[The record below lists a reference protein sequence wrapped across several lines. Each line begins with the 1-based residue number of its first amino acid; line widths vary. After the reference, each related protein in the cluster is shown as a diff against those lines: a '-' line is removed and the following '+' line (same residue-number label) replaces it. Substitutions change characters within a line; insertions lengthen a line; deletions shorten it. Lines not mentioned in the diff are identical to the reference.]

1 MTEPERP
8 TDPESAPSDPAADPE
23 AAVPADLDA
32 SADAI
37 DAGETPAAADIVANL
52 EAAHTPDVGAPVD
65 EAVPAAAAVPAAGAV
80 PVEAAV
86 PAEPVATTVITPP
99 PAPPAAPPPVVPAPA
114 PVAAPAAAP
123 VTPAQAPVTPARR
136 SRGLAGTLARIVTF
150 LFGILQALLIV
161 RILLLL
167 LNANADNEIV
177 SAILNI
183 TEPFVEPFRGMF
195 QLDELTGEQGSV
207 LDIAAIVALVAWTLI
222 ETLIVSVLRLFGR
235 RSRSR

>member
-8 TDPESAPSDPAADPE
+8 TDPQSAPSDPATDPE

-32 SADAI
+32 SADAV

-65 EAVPAAAAVPAAGAV
+65 EAVPAAAAVPA
-80 PVEAAV
+80 
-86 PAEPVATTVITPP
+86 EPVATTVITPP
-99 PAPPAAPPPVVPAPA
+99 PAPPAAPPPPVVPAPA
-114 PVAAPAAAP
+114 PVAAPVAAPAAP
-123 VTPAQAPVTPARR
+123 VQPPVTTARR
-136 SRGLAGTLARIVTF
+136 SRSLAGTLARIVTF

-195 QLDELTGEQGSV
+195 QLDELTGEKGSV
-207 LDIAAIVALVAWTLI
+207 LDIAAVVALVAWTLI
-222 ETLIVSVLRLFGR
+222 ETLIVSVLRLFDR

>member
-8 TDPESAPSDPAADPE
+8 TIPESAPSDPAADPE
-23 AAVPADLDA
+23 AAVPTDLDA
-32 SADAI
+32 SADAV

-65 EAVPAAAAVPAAGAV
+65 EAVPAAAAVPA
-80 PVEAAV
+80 
-86 PAEPVATTVITPP
+86 EPVATTVITPP
-99 PAPPAAPPPVVPAPA
+99 AAPPPPVVPAPA
-114 PVAAPAAAP
+114 PVAAPVAAPAAP
-123 VTPAQAPVTPARR
+123 VQPPVTTARR
-136 SRGLAGTLARIVTF
+136 SRSLAGTLARIVTF

-195 QLDELTGEQGSV
+195 QLDELTGEKGSV
-207 LDIAAIVALVAWTLI
+207 LDIAAVVALVAWTLI
-222 ETLIVSVLRLFGR
+222 ETLIVSVLRLFDR

>member
-8 TDPESAPSDPAADPE
+8 TDPESAPSDPATDPE

-32 SADAI
+32 SADAV

-52 EAAHTPDVGAPVD
+52 ETAHTPDVGSPVD
-65 EAVPAAAAVPAAGAV
+65 DAVPAAAAV

-99 PAPPAAPPPVVPAPA
+99 PAPPPPVV
-114 PVAAPAAAP
+114 PAAAP
-123 VTPAQAPVTPARR
+123 VTAPVAAPVAPVQPPAITARR

-177 SAILNI
+177 SVILNI

-222 ETLIVSVLRLFGR
+222 ETLIVSVLRL
-235 RSRSR
+235 